1 MTKNNNTDT
10 SQKLTTGE
18 VDTSTTPAIDPG
30 IQETI
35 EKYNKLESKLEESKK
50 DFITILGIFA
60 SFFIFVSAEF
70 QILRTVTDIWL
81 LLGLSS
87 FLLSGILLFAMVLTN
102 IVRDKFQ
109 WKDFFNPV
117 LILILILFLVTV
129 LFFERYAGINIFY
142 IKLELKTDKLSSAL
156 SLLTSIIILV
166 ASFFQWWNITY
177 NGQMMIKKW
186 VKYFFAICIL
196 LLIISLILLLLR

>member
-10 SQKLTTGE
+10 SQKLTTGKI
-18 VDTSTTPAIDPG
+18 DTSSKPTIDPAV
-30 IQETI
+30 QETI
-35 EKYNKLESKLEESKK
+35 EKYNKLESRLEESKK

-109 WKDFFNPV
+109 WKDFLNPV
-117 LILILILFLVTV
+117 LILVLILFLITV
-129 LFFERYAGINIFY
+129 LFFGRYAGINIFN
-142 IKLELKTDKLSSAL
+142 IKLELKTDKLSSIL
-156 SLLTSIIILV
+156 SLVTSIFILV

-177 NGQMMIKKW
+177 NGQMVTKKW
-186 VKYFFAICIL
+186 IKFLFVTCIL
-196 LLIISLILLLLR
+196 LLIISLTFLLLS